1 MNFKIET
8 EHSGVKLII
17 KAASFLAIAT
27 ALVLGTFVL
36 SGPHGGA
43 VEAHEEMSAPECS
56 RQQVALD
63 EGYGV
68 SRVEW
73 RTVCGN

>member
-1 MNFKIET
+1 MEN
-8 EHSGVKLII
+8 SGVKNII
-17 KAASFLAIAT
+17 KTASFLAVAT
-27 ALVLGTFVL
+27 AITLGLFVIAL
-36 SGPHGGA
+36 PQGGS
-43 VEAHEEMSAPECS
+43 VEAREDSNPSICT

-73 RTVCGN
+73 RMVCEH